1 MDFFLV
7 SSLASLG
14 FFGGFTHCTGMCGPL
29 VISQV
34 SNNLSKTSL
43 DNYNF
48 LTRLKNCAL
57 IPYHLG
63 RITTYSLIALLSRVL
78 VKSFD
83 ETRFYEI
90 FSAILLII
98 SAGFFLKIFLEDNDF
113 FLKKYH
119 FLKNLI
125 LKILKIENNS
135 NQHFTK
141 NNFIQNNF
149 SKDNFSKDNFI
160 QNSNKNSRN
169 IANKNSFNNSIKISN
184 FIFIPNFLRNFLV
197 NFLKKSF
204 DKFSKKFFLKFI
216 HKNISQKFSKLFA
229 NPRGINGFF
238 LGLILGFLPCGLIY
252 GAVSITLNFSSPIY
266 SAIGMIIF
274 GVSTFPALFFTGYFG
289 GFIFKFKSLKFLGKF
304 IIFLNIVM
312 LLMLAIKQILL

>member
-43 DNYNF
+43 VNYNF

-63 RITTYSLIALLSRVL
+63 RITTYSLIALLSRLL

-98 SAGFFLKIFLEDNDF
+98 SASFFLKIFLEGNDF
-113 FLKKYH
+113 FLKKFY
-119 FLKNLI
+119 FLKNFI
-125 LKILKIENNS
+125 LKIFRIDNNS
-135 NQHFTK
+135 TQNFTK
-141 NNFIQNNF
+141 DNFIQN
-149 SKDNFSKDNFI
+149 NFSKDNFI

-169 IANKNSFNNSIKISN
+169 ISNKNSFDNSNKISN

-274 GVSTFPALFFTGYFG
+274 GVSTFPALFLTGYFG
-289 GFIFKFKSLKFLGKF
+289 GFIFKFKSLKFLAKF

>member
-43 DNYNF
+43 VNYNF

-63 RITTYSLIALLSRVL
+63 RISTYSMIALLSRLL

-125 LKILKIENNS
+125 LKILKIDNNS

-141 NNFIQNNF
+141 NNF

-169 IANKNSFNNSIKISN
+169 IANKNSFDNSNKISN
-184 FIFIPNFLRNFLV
+184 FIFIPNFLV
-197 NFLKKSF
+197 NFLKKFF

-216 HKNISQKFSKLFA
+216 HKKFSQKFSKLFA
-229 NPRGINGFF
+229 NPSGLNGFF
-238 LGLILGFLPCGLIY
+238 LGIILGFLPCGLIY
-252 GAVSITLNFSSPIY
+252 GAVSITLNFSLPIY

-289 GFIFKFKSLKFLGKF
+289 GFIFKFKSLKFLAKF